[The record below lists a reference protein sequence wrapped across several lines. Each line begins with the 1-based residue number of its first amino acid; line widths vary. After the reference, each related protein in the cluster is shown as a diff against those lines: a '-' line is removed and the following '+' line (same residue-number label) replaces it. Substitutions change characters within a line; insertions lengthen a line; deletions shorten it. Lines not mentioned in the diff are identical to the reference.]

1 VDQPLRAEDVLL
13 KIREVC
19 PECHGT
25 NTTVSLASTSGVY
38 CRCADCG
45 HVWHKERLVVH

>member
-1 VDQPLRAEDVLL
+1 MDQPLRPDDVFP

-19 PECHGT
+19 PECGGEH
-25 NTTVSLASTSGVY
+25 TTLITSTSGVY

-45 HVWHKERLVVH
+45 HVWHTDRVLLH